1 MSRTNEN
8 LRRIHADLK
17 TRGRWIKYR
26 EIAAYLQ
33 SQGVDY
39 GSGAVGHWFSG
50 RNEVPVD
57 ALRGLAHMLECQ
69 IADIVEGDPSY
80 VEKADTKLV
89 VKLYERL
96 SPEKQAALLALLE
109 TMSDRGPA
117 SPE

>member
-1 MSRTNEN
+1 MSRIHEN
-8 LRRIHADLK
+8 LRRIRDSLK
-17 TRGRWIKYR
+17 SSGRWKKYR
-26 EIAAYLQ
+26 QIAAYLQ

-39 GSGAVGHWFSG
+39 GTSAVGHWFSG
-50 RNEVPVD
+50 RNEVPVE

-80 VEKADTKLV
+80 VDKADTKLV

-109 TMSDRGPA
+109 TMSGPA
-117 SPE
+117 PSPPS